1 MNFLVKSIVGFL
13 AAVISAMG
21 MGGGGILLIYLSA
34 FTNTPQ
40 LKAQGINLIYF
51 IPIAIVSLIFHIK
64 NGFLKK
70 KAALFMII
78 SAVPAAVLGAF
89 LSGNIDQD
97 LLRKGLALFLLFLG
111 LKEIITSF
119 KKKEKRT

>member
-1 MNFLVKSIVGFL
+1 MNFFIKSVVGFL

-78 SAVPAAVLGAF
+78 SAVPSAVLGAF
-89 LSGNIDQD
+89 LSGSIDQN

-119 KKKEKRT
+119 KKKEKHT